1 MIEIKN
7 LRRTFDKGKVVA
19 VDNLSFSIQD
29 NEIFGLLGPNGAG
42 KTTTMRM
49 LSTLLKPTSGDI
61 LYDGVSIWDK
71 PTDIKRSI
79 GFLTNEIRL
88 DKQFTPNESAWFY
101 GRLYGMTEEEID
113 ENRNLLFEIFGIQE
127 FADRPYGSFSTG
139 MKQKTSLAIC
149 LLHDPKII
157 IFDEPTNGLDV
168 LMQRQI
174 EQYILDA
181 KNKWG
186 KTVIISTHLLD
197 VIERLSDRVGV
208 IIDGKSVFNGTCEEM
223 QTYTGNKSMSDAF
236 VALYAAN
243 HTDKR

>member
-1 MIEIKN
+1 MIEIRN
-7 LRRTFDKGKVVA
+7 LCKTFDKGKVVA
-19 VDNLSFSIQD
+19 VNNLSFSIHD

-61 LYDGVSIWDK
+61 LYDGASVEDCAIE
-71 PTDIKRSI
+71 IKKSI

-101 GRLYGMTEEEID
+101 GRLYGMTEEQIRQ
-113 ENRNLLFEIFGIQE
+113 NRDRLFETFGIRE
-127 FADRPYGSFSTG
+127 FADRPYGDFSTG

-149 LLHDPKII
+149 LLHDPQII

-174 EQYILDA
+174 EQHILDA
-181 KNKWG
+181 KNKLG

-208 IIDGKSVFNGTCEEM
+208 IIDGKSVFSGTCREM
-223 QTYTGNKSMSDAF
+223 QEYTDTGTMSEAF
-236 VALYAAN
+236 VSLYATN
-243 HTDKR
+243 HVDKR